1 MLSVKR
7 GSLTLKRRSCIL
19 TPLFSIC
26 FCIYIQDRRPNLTNP
41 IRTYNA
47 DLTAGSLLL
56 RESREIVRLLQQD
69 ADSKAW
75 SRAITVD
82 NVLQKTSPAT
92 AQRMAR
98 LIRKRLELMPKELW
112 SMVAEGTTEV
122 ATQCL
127 LASAIKHSRLLGDF
141 MLQILRR
148 HYRTFSP
155 ALETNDWETYL
166 NDCAHIDPAVATWS
180 KATRAKM
187 GQVVYRILAETGYLD
202 GTQSYKLQP
211 VLIAPEVSK
220 FLYSHKEEYILKCME
235 ITHE

>member
-1 MLSVKR
+1 M
-7 GSLTLKRRSCIL
+7 T
-19 TPLFSIC
+19 TP
-26 FCIYIQDRRPNLTNP
+26 P
-41 IRTYNA
+41 RTYNA

-56 RESREIVRLLQQD
+56 RESREIVSLLQQN
-69 ADSKAW
+69 ADTKTW
-75 SRAITVD
+75 LRALSVE

-92 AQRMAR
+92 ARRMAT

-112 SMVAEGTTEV
+112 GMVADGTTEV

-141 MLQILRR
+141 MLQVLRR

-155 ALETNDWETYL
+155 NLEAKDWESYL

-180 KATRAKM
+180 KGTRAKM
-187 GQVVYRILAETGYLD
+187 GQVVYRILAEAGYLD
-202 GTQSYKLQP
+202 GTRSYRLQP

-220 FLYSHKEEYILKCME
+220 FLYSHDEEYILRCME